1 MCVGVE
7 GGVGVEE
14 IVTLSFAL
22 PLNREKLFA
31 SLLKIRDLQN
41 SAMIC
46 NLEDT
51 AHDKL
56 EFGLKLSHALGTLH
70 LRVISCSYSIG

>member
-1 MCVGVE
+1 MC
-7 GGVGVEE
+7 VGVEE

-22 PLNREKLFA
+22 PLSREKLFA
-31 SLLKIRDLQN
+31 SLLKISDLRN
-41 SAMIC
+41 STILC

-56 EFGLKLSHALGTLH
+56 EFALKLSDALGTLH
-70 LRVISCSYSIG
+70 SE